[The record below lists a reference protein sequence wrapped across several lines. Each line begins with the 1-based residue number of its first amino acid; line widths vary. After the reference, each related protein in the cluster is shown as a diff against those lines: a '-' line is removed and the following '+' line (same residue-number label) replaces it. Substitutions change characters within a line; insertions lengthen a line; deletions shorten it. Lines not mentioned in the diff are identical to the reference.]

1 MVKMG
6 KKNRDHY
13 FFPHDLKKKIRVL
26 KLKGPKKNN
35 KNTFNTKA
43 LEEKNIS

>member
-1 MVKMG
+1 MGEKMEIIT
-6 KKNRDHY
+6 
-13 FFPHDLKKKIRVL
+13 FFPMIWKKKIWVL

-43 LEEKNIS
+43 LEEKNI